1 MEDHTPVDK
10 PISNWAVAGGL
21 LAFAAAYLLWAIGF
35 DFIATWLQGGVID
48 TVLSWVTN
56 CWYWV
61 AIGVFIV
68 TMIAA
73 QFRKS

>member
-35 DFIATWLQGGVID
+35 DIVCGWLAGTWVE
-48 TVLSWVTN
+48 TVLTWVTN
-56 CWYWV
+56 FWYWV